1 MGHNRVTMQ
10 NKVLHIAW
18 SIAIGCKDDTWVREF
33 RTVEKMLKKKNKPE
47 KTAKKYPTKTQPNR
61 NNQPTF
67 SQEMYFSQI
76 EDFSEKLDRGS
87 VHFWVW

>member
-1 MGHNRVTMQ
+1 
-10 NKVLHIAW
+10 
-18 SIAIGCKDDTWVREF
+18 
-33 RTVEKMLKKKNKPE
+33 MLKKKNKPE

-61 NNQPTF
+61 NNQQTF

-87 VHFWVW
+87 VHF